1 MKYSQSKI
9 DRMISLILNEE
20 LSEKLHGN
28 QDKLDV
34 AKPKGILNK
43 KDFEKLRSQK
53 KETKESQHDV
63 EEQETEEGN
72 AFSGALADAKKS
84 GKDSFEVDGKK
95 YQVKEAEEKWIQ
107 KTDMKKGALR
117 KKLGVPE
124 GEKIPKSKL
133 NSLKKEL
140 MKKGDKKLSSSDSKL
155 LKQVNLALTLGGIKE
170 SVSTL
175 KLTENELID
184 LIESIVL
191 EQKTT
196 KPPTTKNNIEMKTP
210 IGLNMVN
217 KVNKETGKISDE
229 QTENV
234 TKKMNDYMK
243 DGSKEKY
250 TPDAKHFP
258 QGNGELGEMKKKAYM
273 PSKAAKEYI
282 DNLAYPSMLN
292 LNYDE
297 IHPNEEWLELNLVG
311 SSKTGN
317 NPEWANSVETPVNKG
332 FNEKRKKNL
341 YGKEKMRS
349 YNRVSQ
355 PVDETGENQKSAASK
370 ELDTIFKQL
379 ESVDVKKEK
388 VLKEE
393 MDKMKKFIKYNDK
406 TQ

>member
-355 PVDETGENQKSAASK
+355 PVDETGENQKSGASK